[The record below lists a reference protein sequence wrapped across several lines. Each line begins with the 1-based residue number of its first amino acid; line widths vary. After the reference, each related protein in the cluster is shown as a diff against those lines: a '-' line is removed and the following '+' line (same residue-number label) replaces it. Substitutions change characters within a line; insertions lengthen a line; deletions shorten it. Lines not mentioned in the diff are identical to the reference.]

1 MNIWILGQ
9 HGFIGRNIAQA
20 LRAAG
25 HTVVDRPRVDFARAT
40 HPDDWK
46 AHLVGVDG
54 VVNAVGVLRDTRKR
68 PLWPTHAGAPKA
80 LFDACAAAEVR
91 RVVQV
96 SALGVAHSATQYAQ
110 SKLAADTHL
119 LGMARALPEGA
130 VVLRPSV
137 VVGAGGASTAMFVT
151 LAKLPVVPMLSQM
164 AAGLVQPLA
173 VADLAE
179 AVVACLGSNQ
189 HQGVFNLAGP
199 EVFSLKDL
207 VAHWRAGQGKGQ
219 AYVIPLPAFVGRWSA
234 LAGDFVPFSPW
245 FSESLELLA
254 TPNTSDSGDLA
265 RLLGR
270 APRSVK
276 QGPASKA

>member
-1 MNIWILGQ
+1 MNIWILGRN
-9 HGFIGRNIAQA
+9 GFVGRNIAQA

-46 AHLVGVDG
+46 EHLVGVDG
-54 VVNAVGVLRDTRKR
+54 LVNAVGVLRDTRKR

-80 LFDACAAAEVR
+80 LFDACAAAGVR
-91 RVVQV
+91 RVVQI

-119 LGMARALPEGA
+119 LAKARALPQGA

-137 VVGAGGASTAMFVT
+137 VVGMGGASSAMFAQM
-151 LAKLPVVPMLSQM
+151 AKLPVVPMLSQM
-164 AAGLVQPLA
+164 AAGVVQPLA

-179 AVVACLGSNQ
+179 AVAACLGSDQ

-207 VAHWRAGQGKGQ
+207 VAHWRAAQGKGP
-219 AYVIPLPAFVGRWSA
+219 AFVVPLPAFVGRWSA
-234 LAGDFVPFSPW
+234 RAGDFLPFSPW

-254 TPNTSDSGDLA
+254 SPNTSDSGDLA

-270 APRSVK
+270 VPCSVI
-276 QGPASKA
+276 QGPVSNV